1 MSALYV
7 KPSELREQADELEAL
22 RQQHLQLMKEMRILV
37 MHLSDIWQGEAQ
49 DAFVASF
56 LSQSKT
62 MSDLDNTLS
71 KYIVVTKMAADEA
84 ENADREL
91 LRRILAR
98 KI

>member
-1 MSALYV
+1 MSSLYV
-7 KPSELREQADELEAL
+7 NPAQLREQAAELEAL

-56 LSQSKT
+56 LSQNKT
-62 MSDLDNTLS
+62 VSDLDNTLS
-71 KYIVVTKMAADEA
+71 KYIAVTNKAADEA
-84 ENADREL
+84 ESADREL
-91 LRRILAR
+91 LRRIRAR